1 MLVCEQPK
9 MDERKGDV
17 KRLRRH
23 HKWRGADQ
31 SSSDA
36 DQTAADADQTASDTD
51 QSTSDRDQAQADA
64 DQRASDRDQ
73 AASNHELGANPL
85 VDALGQQAYE
95 MSRSERVEGT
105 LERGATRAVRGQI
118 ASERD
123 EGAKGRDETA
133 RARDRTADERDRA
146 ADDRDREVEQ
156 LARELGSNANPRAAA
171 ALEFAAAARAQAA
184 ATRTQAAVDR
194 ERAAR
199 DREAAASDRAGLQ
212 RELDRAHL
220 DGLTGAFRRGMGETV
235 VRHEIERARRSKGD
249 LALAFMDVD
258 GLKQI
263 NDRLGH
269 GAGDALLRDLVK
281 ALRSRL
287 RPYDPVVR
295 WGGDEFV
302 CAVSGT
308 ALEVAG
314 GRLDEALEVLA
325 ESQPGAAISVGLAT
339 LIDGD
344 TLETLV
350 DRADQALL
358 QDRRKR

>member
-1 MLVCEQPK
+1 MK
-9 MDERKGDV
+9 
-17 KRLRRH
+17 RRH
-23 HKWRGADQ
+23 RFRWQGADQ
-31 SSSDA
+31 SGSDA
-36 DQTAADADQTASDTD
+36 DQTAADADQTGSDTD
-51 QSTSDRDQAQADA
+51 QSASDRDQAQADA

-73 AASNHELGANPL
+73 AASNHELADNPL
-85 VDALGQQAYE
+85 IGALAYE
-95 MSRSERVEGT
+95 MSRSKRVEGT
-105 LERGATRAVRGQI
+105 LERHATRAVRAQI

-123 EGAKGRDETA
+123 EQAKGRDETA

-146 ADDRDREVEQ
+146 AEESDRAAEE
-156 LARELGSNANPRAAA
+156 LARELGSDANPRAAA
-171 ALEFAAAARAQAA
+171 ALEFAAATRAQAA

-194 ERAAR
+194 ERAGR
-199 DREAAASDRAGLQ
+199 DREAAAHDRKRLQ
-212 RELDRAHL
+212 GELERAHL
-220 DGLTGAFRRGMGETV
+220 DELTGAYRRGMGETV
-235 VRHEIERARRSKGD
+235 MQHEIDRARRLKGD
-249 LALAFMDVD
+249 LALAYLDVD
-258 GLKQI
+258 GLKEI

-269 GAGDALLRDLVK
+269 GAGDALLRDLVE

-314 GRLDEALEVLA
+314 GRFDEALEVLA
-325 ESQPGAAISVGLAT
+325 KSQPGAAISVGLAA
-339 LIDGD
+339 LRDGD

-358 QDRRKR
+358 QDRRNR

>member
-1 MLVCEQPK
+1 ME
-9 MDERKGDV
+9 ESV
-17 KRLRRH
+17 KSWRRH

-31 SSSDA
+31 SGSDA

-51 QSTSDRDQAQADA
+51 QSASDRDQAQADA

-73 AASNHELGANPL
+73 AASNHELGADL
-85 VDALGQQAYE
+85 GVDAPEQQAYE
-95 MSRSERVEGT
+95 KSRSERVEGT
-105 LERGATRAVRGQI
+105 LERDATRTVRRQI

-123 EGAKGRDETA
+123 DQAEYRDETA
-133 RARDRTADERDRA
+133 RGRDRTADERDRA
-146 ADDRDREVEQ
+146 ADEGDREAEA
-156 LARELGSNANPRAAA
+156 LARELRSDADPRAVA

-184 ATRTQAAVDR
+184 ATRSQAAVDR

-199 DREAAASDRAGLQ
+199 DREAAARDRERLQ
-212 RELDRAHL
+212 GELERAHL
-220 DGLTGAFRRGMGETV
+220 DELTGAYQRGMGETV
-235 VRHEIERARRSKGD
+235 MRHEIERTRRLKGD
-249 LALAFMDVD
+249 LALAYMDVD
-258 GLKQI
+258 RLKEI
-263 NDRLGH
+263 NDHLGH
-269 GAGDALLRDLVK
+269 GAGDALLRDLVE

-302 CAVSGT
+302 CAVSDT
-308 ALEVAG
+308 TLEVAG
-314 GRLDEALEVLA
+314 GRFNEALQVLA
-325 ESQPGAAISVGLAT
+325 VSQPGAGISVGLAE
-339 LIDGD
+339 LIEGD

>member
-1 MLVCEQPK
+1 M
-9 MDERKGDV
+9 

-23 HKWRGADQ
+23 HQLRGADQ
-31 SSSDA
+31 SGSDA
-36 DQTAADADQTASDTD
+36 DQTAADADQTGSDTD
-51 QSTSDRDQAQADA
+51 QSASDRDQAQADA

-73 AASNHELGANPL
+73 AASNHELADNPIA
-85 VDALGQQAYE
+85 DAVGQQVFE
-95 MSRSERVEGT
+95 MSRSERAEGT
-105 LERGATRAVRGQI
+105 LERDATRIVRAQI

-123 EGAKGRDETA
+123 EQAQLRDETA

-146 ADDRDREVEQ
+146 AEEDDREAEEM
-156 LARELGSNANPRAAA
+156 AHELGSDANPRAAA

-194 ERAAR
+194 DRAAG
-199 DREAAASDRAGLQ
+199 DREAAAGDRERLQ
-212 RELDRAHL
+212 GELERAHL
-220 DGLTGAFRRGMGETV
+220 DELTGAYRRGMGETV
-235 VRHEIERARRSKGD
+235 MGHEIERARRLKGD
-249 LALAFMDVD
+249 LTLAYMDVD
-258 GLKQI
+258 GLKAI
-263 NDRLGH
+263 NDRRGH

-314 GRLDEALEVLA
+314 GRFDEALKVLA
-325 ESQPGAAISVGLAT
+325 VNQPGAAISVGLAA
-339 LIDGD
+339 LRDGD

-350 DRADQALL
+350 ERADQGLL
-358 QDRRKR
+358 QDRRKP

>member
-1 MLVCEQPK
+1 MK
-9 MDERKGDV
+9 RRH
-17 KRLRRH
+17 RLR
-23 HKWRGADQ
+23 WQGADQ
-31 SSSDA
+31 SGSDA
-36 DQTAADADQTASDTD
+36 DQTAADADQTGSDTD
-51 QSTSDRDQAQADA
+51 QSASDRDQAQADA

-73 AASNHELGANPL
+73 AASNHELADNPL
-85 VDALGQQAYE
+85 VDAVGQQAYE

-105 LERGATRAVRGQI
+105 LERHTTRAVRAQI

-123 EGAKGRDETA
+123 EQAKRRDETA

-146 ADDRDREVEQ
+146 AEESDRDAEE
-156 LARELGSNANPRAAA
+156 LARGLGSDANPRTGA

-184 ATRTQAAVDR
+184 ATRTQAAVERERAGRDRQAAAHDR
-194 ERAAR
+194 ER
-199 DREAAASDRAGLQ
+199 LQ
-212 RELDRAHL
+212 EELERAHL
-220 DGLTGAFRRGMGETV
+220 DELTGAYRRGMGETV
-235 VRHEIERARRSKGD
+235 MRHEIERARRSKGD
-249 LALAFMDVD
+249 LALAYLDVD
-258 GLKQI
+258 GLKEI

-269 GAGDALLRDLVK
+269 GAGDALLRDLVE

-314 GRLDEALEVLA
+314 GRFDEALEVLT
-325 ESQPGAAISVGLAT
+325 ESQPGAAISVGLAG
-339 LIDGD
+339 LRDGD
-344 TLETLV
+344 TLETLL

>member
-1 MLVCEQPK
+1 M
-9 MDERKGDV
+9 
-17 KRLRRH
+17 KRWRRH

-31 SSSDA
+31 SGSDA

-51 QSTSDRDQAQADA
+51 QSASDRDQAQADA

-73 AASNHELGANPL
+73 AASNHEFDANPL
-85 VDALGQQAYE
+85 VDALGQQVYE

-105 LERGATRAVRGQI
+105 LERDATRAVRGQI

-123 EGAKGRDETA
+123 EQATGRDETA
-133 RARDRTADERDRA
+133 RARDRTADERDRVA
-146 ADDRDREVEQ
+146 EESDREAEEI
-156 LARELGSNANPRAAA
+156 AHELGSDANPRAAA

-184 ATRTQAAVDR
+184 ATRAQAAVDR
-194 ERAAR
+194 DRAAR
-199 DREAAASDRAGLQ
+199 DREAAMHDRERLGG
-212 RELDRAHL
+212 ELERAHL
-220 DGLTGAFRRGMGETV
+220 DELTGAYRRGMGETIM
-235 VRHEIERARRSKGD
+235 RAEIERARRLKGD
-249 LALAFMDVD
+249 LALAYMDVD
-258 GLKQI
+258 GLKEI

-269 GAGDALLRDLVK
+269 GAGDALLRALVE

-302 CAVSGT
+302 YAVSGT
-308 ALEVAG
+308 SLELAG
-314 GRLDEALEVLA
+314 GRFDEALEVLA
-325 ESQPGAAISVGLAT
+325 VSQPTAAISVGLAA
-339 LIDGD
+339 LRDGD

-358 QDRRKR
+358 QHRRKR